1 VDRRD
6 FVKLA
11 SGLLVSP
18 ALAASLPAQ
27 SAHAAS
33 VITRLPASTTR
44 RMAFT
49 IDDGS
54 SSAAIKA
61 YLKFARN
68 HYVKLNFFITSAY
81 SGWRSN
87 EKEIKELLGLGLL
100 QLANHTSTH
109 ADLSRLSATSIQ
121 KQLMRCHN
129 YIEDAFGVDAR
140 PFYRPPFGAYNR
152 TVISAAADI
161 GYTKLMLW
169 NGTLAD
175 SSNSTRP
182 FGVRKHARADFKDRK
197 IVLAHANRM
206 LVPDMLPELYELM
219 RDRGLNLIRLN
230 EAY

>member
-1 VDRRD
+1 MDRRD

-18 ALAASLPAQ
+18 ALAASLTAE

-33 VITRLPASTTR
+33 VISRLPASPIR

-54 SSAAIKA
+54 SADAIKA
-61 YLKFARN
+61 YLKFARS
-68 HYVKLNFFITSAY
+68 HYVKINFFITSGY
-81 SGWRSN
+81 GGWKKN
-87 EKEIKELLGLGLL
+87 EKEISYLHGKGLL
-100 QLANHTSTH
+100 QLANHTSSH
-109 ADLSRLSATSIQ
+109 ADLSKLSGTSIQ

-140 PFYRPPFGAYNR
+140 PFYRPPFGEYNG
-152 TVISAAADI
+152 TVIRAAAEI

-182 FGVRKHARADFKDRK
+182 FGVRKHARADFKDEK

-206 LVPDMLPELYELM
+206 LVPNLLPELYELM
-219 RDRGLNLIRLN
+219 RVRGLNLVRLD
-230 EAY
+230 EVF